1 MAIPTLSYQNILD
14 ALKYIDDNGVPFRNQ
29 SIRYELVYNDKK
41 YPPVYVIAVANYLAT
56 GQDISTN
63 AFNSI
68 DAKNYLEKQGFA
80 VETKAQEKFLLS
92 IKADCIES
100 TDERFNQGDLTLGD
114 NYRILEVLFKKANG
128 NVIKRRYDKGEKRI
142 SNQTMARIACQV
154 FEDKLTKLSLEE
166 KESFPICQYK
176 PNGELI
182 RGIYSSVEE
191 FKAHRNTLE
200 YMRYYYDNRQRMF
213 VFYCWNIFSTIRFV
227 QECLKRYGETGDE
240 FILSYR
246 EKDKNDPNDKEDI
259 EVNDNKNPV
268 QKQQTTGLHNKYS
281 AMLLESKNIIL
292 RGAPGTGKSFF
303 TVTK

>member
-92 IKADCIES
+92 IKADSIES
-100 TDERFNQGDLTLGD
+100 TDERFNQDDLTLGD
-114 NYRILEVLFKKANG
+114 NYRILEVLFKKADG

-166 KESFPICQYK
+166 KESFPICQ
-176 PNGELI
+176 
-182 RGIYSSVEE
+182 
-191 FKAHRNTLE
+191 
-200 YMRYYYDNRQRMF
+200 
-213 VFYCWNIFSTIRFV
+213 
-227 QECLKRYGETGDE
+227 
-240 FILSYR
+240 SY
-246 EKDKNDPNDKEDI
+246 
-259 EVNDNKNPV
+259 
-268 QKQQTTGLHNKYS
+268 
-281 AMLLESKNIIL
+281 L
-292 RGAPGTGKSFF
+292 RP
-303 TVTK
+303 